1 MIGVKVETPKAG
13 PGTGAGVMGHGT
25 KITTAD
31 GHEIKGVREIN
42 INIAVDDY
50 VRVTAE
56 IAAHKIEAHGELD
69 LIVAHP
75 VTSDLTSVKQI
86 TFADGSVWPPVG

>member
-1 MIGVKVETPKAG
+1 MIGVKVETPTPING
-13 PGTGAGVMGHGT
+13 GLVLGHGT

-42 INIAVDDY
+42 INIACDDI
-50 VRVTAE
+50 VHVTAE
-56 IAAHKIEAHGELD
+56 IAAHKIEAHGRLD

-75 VTSDLTSVKQI
+75 VTGQLTSVRQI
-86 TFADGSVWPPVG
+86 TFADGSVWPPLG

>member
-1 MIGVKVETPKAG
+1 MIGVKVETPTPR
-13 PGTGAGVMGHGT
+13 PGFSYGVMGHGT

-75 VTSDLTSVKQI
+75 VTGDLTSVKQI

>member
-1 MIGVKVETPKAG
+1 MIGVKVETLKQDL
-13 PGTGAGVMGHGT
+13 GTSSVARGRDV

-31 GHEIKGVREIN
+31 GHAIKGVREIN
-42 INIAVDDY
+42 INMALDDY

-56 IAAHKIEAHGELD
+56 IAACSVEVHGSLD

-75 VTSDLTSVKQI
+75 VTGLLTSVKQI
-86 TFADGSVWPPVG
+86 VFADGSVWPSNG

>member
-1 MIGVKVETPKAG
+1 MIGVKVETPTPG
-13 PGTGAGVMGHGT
+13 PGSSSCVLGHGT

-31 GHEIKGVREIN
+31 GHEIKGVRDIS
-42 INIAVDDY
+42 IAADDY

-56 IAAHKIEAHGELD
+56 IAAHKIEAHGLLD

-75 VTSDLTSVKQI
+75 VTGKLTSVRQI
-86 TFADGSVWPPVG
+86 TFADGSVWPSVG

>member
-1 MIGVKVETPKAG
+1 MIGVKVETPSQG
-13 PGTGAGVMGHGT
+13 PGNARGILGYGT

-31 GHEIKGVREIN
+31 GHEIKGISELN
-42 INIAVDDY
+42 IHISADDY

-56 IAAHKIEAHGELD
+56 IRAIKIEANGELD

-75 VTSDLTSVKQI
+75 ITDELTSVRQI